1 MKVTMYNINQELSN
15 HTNMGYS
22 CNVGDTEGKEILI
35 WSRNSGTSTFG
46 HSLTHCECRNSL

>member
-1 MKVTMYNINQELSN
+1 MYNINQELSN